1 MKRNNIWNRL
11 FHNSEI
17 KNNKEQM
24 SIYVKQCELGQ
35 SFINAIKD
43 CDSLINLMYI
53 HKDAWGNG
61 FQNKNIAPCLYG
73 IFRTSNILTMVP
85 CEVFLGGIY
94 GLNTNPIPFWEAH
107 KNDKYGCNGFGID
120 KNDSLYEIVLNQYK
134 NLLLSNIRY
143 MIKVANMNCPY
154 YKGCGY

>member
-17 KNNKEQM
+17 RNNKEQM

-35 SFINAIKD
+35 SFINTIKD

-53 HKDAWGNG
+53 HKDAWNNG

>member
-1 MKRNNIWNRL
+1 MC
-11 FHNSEI
+11 
-17 KNNKEQM
+17 
-24 SIYVKQCELGQ
+24 IYVKQRETGQ
-35 SFINAIKD
+35 SIINAIKD
-43 CDSLINLMYI
+43 CDSLISLMYI
-53 HKDAWGNG
+53 HKDAWGSG
-61 FQNKNIAPCLYG
+61 FQNKNIAPCSYG
-73 IFRTSNILTMVP
+73 IFRTSDILTMVP

-134 NLLLSNIRY
+134 NLLLYNIRY
-143 MIKVANMNCPY
+143 MLKVADMNCPY

>member
-1 MKRNNIWNRL
+1 MC
-11 FHNSEI
+11 
-17 KNNKEQM
+17 
-24 SIYVKQCELGQ
+24 IYVKQRETGQ
-35 SFINAIKD
+35 SIINAIKD
-43 CDSLINLMYI
+43 CDSLISLMYI
-53 HKDAWGNG
+53 HKDAWGSG
-61 FQNKNIAPCLYG
+61 FQNKNIAPCSYG
-73 IFRTSNILTMVP
+73 IFRTSDILTMVP

-94 GLNTNPIPFWEAH
+94 GLNINPIPFWEAH

-143 MIKVANMNCPY
+143 MLKVADMNCPY